1 MKKAS
6 LLICLFFLLLTG
18 LRANNLTLTNI
29 SLIDQNITGH
39 YCNIK
44 FDISWENS
52 WRTSTAVPLN
62 WDACWLFAKYRVNG
76 GPWHHCTLSA
86 TAGDHVAPLG
96 STIAPSS
103 DSKGVFIYRSTDG
116 NGTNTWTNAKLRWNY
131 GTDNVND
138 DALVEVKLF
147 AIEMIYVPQGN
158 FNIGDGDG
166 TNESYASFHQGAG
179 NTSIQVSTT
188 LLPNVRADINDFD
201 DSQLESTGVGIDGD
215 GGLDTDN
222 NGSVD
227 NDGFPTGYNAY
238 YIMKYEL
245 SQEQYAE
252 FLNTLTRAQQINRV
266 ESDITGTTVANY
278 YVMRNSNTPIMNFIR
293 CNLTIAASPEAVNF
307 YCDYNN
313 NGVVETCDAQYLAC
327 GFLNWPDGAA
337 YADWAGLRFMS
348 ELEYEKAA
356 RGPNNAVYGEYAWGN
371 TNLATSPVSLS
382 DYGCPN
388 SGITLNPD
396 VNTGRALYND
406 TYISWPHRCGIFAAT
421 SVNHTRQEA
430 GAGYYGVM
438 ELSGNVSEPAVT
450 IGNVAGRSYRAY
462 HGNGELTSNGYADVD
477 YWPGINGN
485 ASTITANTVF
495 GGSTGVAEAAGAC
508 ERGGSA
514 SASSYL
520 RTSDR
525 FETNAMNYM
534 IERNPGFGQRFVR
547 NAP

>member
-18 LRANNLTLTNI
+18 LRANNVTLSNI
-29 SLIDQNITGH
+29 SIIDQNVVSH

-76 GPWHHCTLSA
+76 GPWHHCFLSSS
-86 TAGDHVAPLG
+86 AGDHTAPSG
-96 STIAPSS
+96 STITPSS

-131 GTDNVND
+131 GTNGVND

-147 AIEMIYVPQGN
+147 VIEMVYVPQGN
-158 FNIGDGDG
+158 FYIGDGDG
-166 TNESYASFHQGAG
+166 SNESIASFHQGSA
-179 NTSIQVSTT
+179 NTAVQVDAS
-188 LLPNVRADINDFD
+188 LVQHIRVDINVFD
-201 DSQLESTGVGIDGD
+201 DSQLESPGVGIDGD
-215 GGLDTDN
+215 GGIDTDN

-227 NDGFPTGYNAY
+227 NDGFPTAYNAY

-252 FLNTLTRAQQINRV
+252 FLNNLTRTQQINRV
-266 ESDITGTTVANY
+266 QSDISGTTVANY
-278 YVMRNSNTPIMNFIR
+278 YVMRNASTPNINFIR
-293 CNLTIAASPEAVNF
+293 CSATIPAQPVPVSF
-307 YCDYNN
+307 YCDFNN
-313 NGVVETCDAQYLAC
+313 NGTVETCDAQNLAC
-327 GFLNWPDGAA
+327 GYLGWADGAA

-348 ELEYEKAA
+348 ELEFEKAA

-371 TNLATSPVSLS
+371 TNLATSAVSLS
-382 DYGCPN
+382 NYECPN
-388 SGITLNPD
+388 SGIVLDPD
-396 VNTGRALYND
+396 INTGRALYD
-406 TYISWPHRCGIFAAT
+406 GTFFSWPHRCGIFAAT

-438 ELSGNVSEPAVT
+438 ELSGNVSEPVVT

-462 HGNGELTSNGYADVD
+462 HGNGELTSDGYADVD

-485 ASTITANTVF
+485 TSNSTANSF
-495 GGSTGVAEAAGAC
+495 YSGTGVTGSAGSS
-508 ERGGSA
+508 EKGGSA
-514 SASSYL
+514 APSSYL
-520 RTSDR
+520 RISDR
-525 FETNAMNYM
+525 YEANVMNYM
-534 IERNPGFGQRFVR
+534 LQRDPGFGQRFVKS
-547 NAP
+547 AP